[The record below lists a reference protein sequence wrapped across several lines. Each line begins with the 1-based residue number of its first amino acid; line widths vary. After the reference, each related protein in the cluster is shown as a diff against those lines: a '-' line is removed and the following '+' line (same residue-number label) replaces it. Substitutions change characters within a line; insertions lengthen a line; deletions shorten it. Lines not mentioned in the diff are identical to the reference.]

1 MSFKKGQQKMATV
14 LEEKGR
20 MPLPY
25 VLVQKILELEDTE
38 EEMGEE

>member
-1 MSFKKGQQKMATV
+1 MSLKKGEQKTATV

-25 VLVQKILELEDTE
+25 VLVQKIRY
-38 EEMGEE
+38 